1 MNPAHV
7 STSIRIDSTANPF
20 PQQWMDSDP
29 DDIESF
35 SVSNIESDPAYAD
48 GG

>member
-1 MNPAHV
+1 MNPLYV
-7 STSIRIDSTANPF
+7 STTIRIESAANPF
-20 PQQWMDSDP
+20 QQNWMDSDP

-35 SVSNIESDPAYAD
+35 SVFNIESDPAYAD